1 MVDATMVFTAAFCGF
16 CGSHE
21 YDNPTTSYL
30 HFFILSG
37 MELHRE
43 LGDDV
48 TALNE
53 LVSRS
58 SVEVDLLIG
67 IAKNKKPGERITD
80 RKVIS

>member
-1 MVDATMVFTAAFCGF
+1 MVDAKMVFTAAFCGF
-16 CGSHE
+16 CGSQE

-30 HFFILSG
+30 HFFILSE

-53 LVSRS
+53 LVSR
-58 SVEVDLLIG
+58 
-67 IAKNKKPGERITD
+67 TC
-80 RKVIS
+80 

>member
-1 MVDATMVFTAAFCGF
+1 M
-16 CGSHE
+16 
-21 YDNPTTSYL
+21 
-30 HFFILSG
+30 
-37 MELHRE
+37 
-43 LGDDV
+43 GDDV